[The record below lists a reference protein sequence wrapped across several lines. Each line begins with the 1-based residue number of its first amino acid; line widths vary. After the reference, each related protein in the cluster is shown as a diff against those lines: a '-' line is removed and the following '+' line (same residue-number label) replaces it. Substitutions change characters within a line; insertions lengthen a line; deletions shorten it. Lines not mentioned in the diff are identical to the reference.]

1 LRRIIRPPRKRGGHI
16 VLDVCTGRCGGSSS
30 EQSEQQA
37 AIVRHTVARSDAHK
51 WMGSAGYELAKSANW
66 GDLWP
71 AAYDAN
77 EKQQVVNVSSSSS
90 SS

>member
-1 LRRIIRPPRKRGGHI
+1 M
-16 VLDVCTGRCGGSSS
+16 
-30 EQSEQQA
+30 
-37 AIVRHTVARSDAHK
+37 RHVVARSDAHR

-77 EKQQVVNVSSSSS
+77 EKQQVVSVSSSSTVNS
-90 SS
+90 